1 MKFLVASIGNRLE
14 SYVAKRF
21 EHAAWYLIVD
31 SETQAIEAIRHNTPQ
46 DRHAALLKAAT
57 AEVHAVVAG
66 KFGESSL
73 RLTRTHDMRIVLVHG
88 ITAKLAME
96 KIVTREIELIDV
108 NGMRE
113 HRTPLTGMMQ
123 RVFPGRKTGRS
134 PIASA
139 GYSSDSQRGHH
150 HLQQYGG
157 RGH

>member
-1 MKFLVASIGNRLE
+1 MKFLVALIGNRLE

-46 DRHAALLKAAT
+46 DRHTALLKAAS
-57 AEVHAVVAG
+57 AEVHCVVAG

-73 RLTRTHDMRIVLVHG
+73 KLMRTHDMQIALVHG
-88 ITAKLAME
+88 IIAKLAME
-96 KIVTREIELIDV
+96 KIVTREIELLDV
-108 NGMRE
+108 NEMRE
-113 HRTPLTGMMQ
+113 HRTPPTGMMQ
-123 RVFPGRKTGRS
+123 RIFPGRKTGRS
-134 PIASA
+134 PITAA
-139 GYSSDSQRGHH
+139 GYSSDSQRGQH